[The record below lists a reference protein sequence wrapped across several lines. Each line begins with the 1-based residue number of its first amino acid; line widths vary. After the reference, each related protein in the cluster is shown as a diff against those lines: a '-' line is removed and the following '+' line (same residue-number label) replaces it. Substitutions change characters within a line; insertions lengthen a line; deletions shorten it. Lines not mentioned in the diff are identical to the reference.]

1 MVFLTSVTRSIETY
15 KFVFAIFYPAIV
27 QVLFLILIFYTA
39 PRDKLEMLKFFIV
52 FLSTLRFF
60 MLLLFLGF
68 ALDSAD
74 FDLHIL
80 AVIIGEIGTLVASI
94 GVYKIL
100 KKNILWAS

>member
-1 MVFLTSVTRSIETY
+1 MGFLFSVTRSIETY
-15 KFVFAIFYPAIV
+15 KSVFAIFYPAIV

-60 MLLLFLGF
+60 FVLVLFLGLT
-68 ALDSAD
+68 LDSAD

-100 KKNILWAS
+100 KKNIL